1 MTTGITICLPAYI
14 VFDLRNN
21 QILHFDLIHPDQEDY
36 EVIMNNF
43 LGAIENFGKP
53 KHVYARNP
61 YILNWLEYICEK
73 LEIPLVED
81 NLEEIEDIF
90 EMLKQFGVEE

>member
-1 MTTGITICLPAYI
+1 MYM
-14 VFDLRNN
+14 RE
-21 QILHFDLIHPDQEDY
+21 IL
-36 EVIMNNF
+36 
-43 LGAIENFGKP
+43 
-53 KHVYARNP
+53 
-61 YILNWLEYICEK
+61 ILNWLEYICEK

>member
-1 MTTGITICLPAYI
+1 MDYMMVPTNDEGFERPINPLAYI

-43 LGAIENFGKP
+43 WVPSN
-53 KHVYARNP
+53 
-61 YILNWLEYICEK
+61 ILVSLNMYMP
-73 LEIPLVED
+73 EIH
-81 NLEEIEDIF
+81 IF
-90 EMLKQFGVEE
+90 